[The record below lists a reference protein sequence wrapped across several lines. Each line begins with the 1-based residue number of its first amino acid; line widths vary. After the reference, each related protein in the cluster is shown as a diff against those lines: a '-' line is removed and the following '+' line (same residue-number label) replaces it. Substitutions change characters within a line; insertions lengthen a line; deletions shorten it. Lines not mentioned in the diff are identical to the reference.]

1 MPDKVVSL
9 ALPLKESACPGI
21 CILIKHACCRDGVL
35 GEMLFHGQI
44 IQGYPAGT
52 RMRLQ
57 PGADLLRAAF
67 ACGDA
72 ADDALRE
79 MPGAKERLKSGQ
91 RINGAPGRGQ
101 DDLGVEC
108 AAQLREQRHRLCI
121 DPEYS
126 VHMPGST
133 RRRRRSSKRLASCFG
148 VHSRPRGGSGRNT
161 PSKSRKMTGLIS
173 AGAGWK
179 AGT

>member
-21 CILIKHACCRDGVL
+21 CVLIQHACCRDGVM

-72 ADDALRE
+72 ADDALRDAR
-79 MPGAKERLKSGQ
+79 G
-91 RINGAPGRGQ
+91 GR
-101 DDLGVEC
+101 
-108 AAQLREQRHRLCI
+108 AAEKRPM
-121 DPEYS
+121 DK
-126 VHMPGST
+126 
-133 RRRRRSSKRLASCFG
+133 RRSRKRSGRSGRRMRCTAARAATSPVHRSRNTACTCQDRHAEGADHQSVWHRFG
-148 VHSRPRGGSGRNT
+148 VLQYRAAALAAIPRRSRER
-161 PSKSRKMTGLIS
+161 
-173 AGAGWK
+173 
-179 AGT
+179 

>member
-67 ACGDA
+67 ACGDT

-108 AAQLREQRHRLCI
+108 AARAATSPVHRSRNTACTCQDRHAE
-121 DPEYS
+121 DADHQS
-126 VHMPGST
+126 VWPAASACTAG
-133 RRRRRSSKRLASCFG
+133 RAAAAAAILRRSRE
-148 VHSRPRGGSGRNT
+148 R
-161 PSKSRKMTGLIS
+161 
-173 AGAGWK
+173 
-179 AGT
+179 

>member
-91 RINGAPGRGQ
+91 WINDAPGRGQ

-108 AAQLREQRHRLCI
+108 AAQLCEQRHRLCI
-121 DPEYS
+121 DPGNTACTCQDRHAEDADHQS
-126 VHMPGST
+126 AWPAASACTAG
-133 RRRRRSSKRLASCFG
+133 RAAAAAAILRRSRE
-148 VHSRPRGGSGRNT
+148 R
-161 PSKSRKMTGLIS
+161 
-173 AGAGWK
+173 
-179 AGT
+179 